1 MTGLA
6 VMQGSAFFFSDERG
20 DVRPRGA
27 EGLFVAD
34 VRHLSLWQ
42 LLVEG
47 APTLL
52 LSSHE
57 VAPGE
62 ARVYGTLDAADLRHD
77 PPLSVARVR
86 RIRDGVHERVII
98 ESHSSHDQ
106 HLRVELR
113 FASDFK
119 DIFEARAGRLASA
132 AAGEGTTWT
141 ERDGL
146 EVRLCHEHEGFKRVT
161 QVAFDA
167 PFELVHDRARF
178 DVRLAPRTRWELC
191 IRVSCSGDG
200 IERPATETRS
210 RAGGS
215 EEATEDLI
223 ARAPALQSGS
233 ELLGR
238 AYAQSLADLGALGL
252 APTDTVAAGVPA
264 GGLPWF
270 MALFGRDSLIAAYGA
285 LPFVPEL
292 ARATLQ
298 SLAALQAERDDAW
311 RDAEPGKILHELR
324 RGKLAALGRAPHTPY
339 YGSHDSTPLWLI
351 LLDEYER
358 WTGDA
363 KLVRELEEPARKALR
378 WIEDSGDLDGDG
390 YLEYRVRSP
399 LGLTNHCWKDSPGS
413 MAFADGTRAAPP
425 LATCEIQGYAYDA
438 RRRMARLCREVWD
451 DAPLAARLDAEG
463 DLLRDRFNVDYWS
476 ARRDHY
482 VLGLDGRKTQV
493 DSMTSNVGHLL
504 WSGIVADERAHGVA
518 TRLLAPDMF
527 TGWGLRTMSAEAVAY
542 NPIGYH
548 VGTVWPHDTGIG
560 AEGLR
565 RYGFKSEAAGL
576 ALSLL
581 EAAACFGHR
590 LPEVFAGFDRA
601 ATVVPVEYAS
611 ASRPQAWAAAA
622 PLLALRTL
630 LGMDVEGGRLRCDP
644 CMPAGLAE
652 VHLTNVMVRGR
663 AHQVP

>member
-6 VMQGSAFFFSDERG
+6 VMQGSAFFLSDERG
-20 DVRPRGA
+20 DVRARGA

-252 APTDTVAAGVPA
+252 A
-264 GGLPWF
+264 
-270 MALFGRDSLIAAYGA
+270 
-285 LPFVPEL
+285 
-292 ARATLQ
+292 
-298 SLAALQAERDDAW
+298 
-311 RDAEPGKILHELR
+311 
-324 RGKLAALGRAPHTPY
+324 
-339 YGSHDSTPLWLI
+339 
-351 LLDEYER
+351 
-358 WTGDA
+358 
-363 KLVRELEEPARKALR
+363 
-378 WIEDSGDLDGDG
+378 
-390 YLEYRVRSP
+390 
-399 LGLTNHCWKDSPGS
+399 
-413 MAFADGTRAAPP
+413 DGTRAAPP

-482 VLGLDGRKTQV
+482 VLALDARKTQV